1 MKACIL
7 NDKAMSHLKHVST
20 LAELDLCDT
29 EVTAV
34 GVSHVLKSNPQLRSL
49 HHPEV
54 VRALYKL
61 HSTRTWLV
69 SSMAGCYRLREIDI
83 ELSRYDNPS
92 MLAVVVS
99 VCPEIERVRIEF
111 DSWVSPYALV
121 PLAAL
126 KSLTELHLQC
136 VADTNRIPSYDYPI
150 HIAMPESVTM
160 FESSILPILQSRG
173 THLLALS
180 LEGISRVDM
189 RLVELHCSHLV
200 SVGLNYNTYTRNS
213 FKVPDNK
220 ASSKP
225 FPSLRKLLFG
235 SNSGN
240 NDFSASYLEWLLSNE
255 SLEELSLS
263 GSPLFTDELFA
274 SAFTNSGAFP
284 QLRRLELDYCNVT
297 AEVIRGFLF
306 HCGRKSLRELSIC
319 GPFVRE
325 QASPALC
332 YIISEK
338 LDVQLEAYA
347 CSFIRLKK
355 RLVRYKRDL
364 SCTKEAGKPKSGS
377 NET

>member
-7 NDKAMSHLKHVST
+7 NDKAMSHLKHIST

-69 SSMAGCYRLREIDI
+69 PSVAGCYRLREVDI

-136 VADTNRIPSYDYPI
+136 VADTNRKPSYDYPI
-150 HIAMPESVTM
+150 HIAMPESVTI

-189 RLVELHCSHLV
+189 RLVELHCSHLM
-200 SVGLNYNTYTRNS
+200 SLGLNYNTYTRNS
-213 FKVPDNK
+213 FKVPDDK

-263 GSPLFTDELFA
+263 GSPLLTDELFA

-364 SCTKEAGKPKSGS
+364 SCTKEAGKPKSES